1 MSMDCEKFESV
12 LIDELYGEL
21 DELTSA
27 AVKRHVAG
35 CARCASLLG
44 GLRATRLVGS
54 VPFVAVPVGLE
65 ERIMAA
71 AADAQQV
78 APLKWRVARVVSLAG
93 SWAMRPQTAMAAV
106 FMVMIGTSVLLLRGR
121 SSRAPASAEM
131 TVTEEGTPAPAVA
144 SIAPSQ
150 VEPPGVAA
158 TAPPVAFAS
167 AAPADKE
174 RALAFAPPPP
184 AQESSLDAVR
194 SRAAKPS
201 MAKADDEGTSGQS
214 IASRGA
220 GAVNGLGGGGSA
232 NAYAAAD
239 TPGAAPAAAPAFAQP
254 PQMAEPAQPAGFDA
268 SGALAEARAARD
280 NAVRQ
285 GLPCPSVARF
295 NDVANRAAGTPPG
308 WDALFEG
315 ALCYE
320 SLGDFSNARNRLNVL
335 LRLDA
340 YKDRARAQLDQL
352 NQIQTGGAAAGARA
366 APKAAAPAGAAAP
379 PARPAP

>member
-1 MSMDCEKFESV
+1 MDCEKFESV

-35 CARCASLLG
+35 CARCAALLG
-44 GLRATRLVGS
+44 GLRATRLVGA

-65 ERIMAA
+65 ERIMVA

-131 TVTEEGTPAPAVA
+131 TVTEEGTPAPAV
-144 SIAPSQ
+144 SSMAPSQ
-150 VEPPGVAA
+150 VEPPSVA
-158 TAPPVAFAS
+158 TAPPPGAMAS
-167 AAPADKE
+167 AAPADRE
-174 RALAFAPPPP
+174 RALAFAVAPP
-184 AQESSLDAVR
+184 ATESALDAL
-194 SRAAKPS
+194 RAKPNKPS
-201 MAKADDEGTSGQS
+201 MAAKADDESASGQG
-214 IASRGA
+214 IASRSA
-220 GAVNGLGGGGSA
+220 GALNALGGGGSA
-232 NAYAAAD
+232 SPFAAAD
-239 TPGAAPAAAPAFAQP
+239 TPAAAAAPAFARP
-254 PQMAEPAQPAGFDA
+254 PQVTEAAQPVGFDA
-268 SGALAEARAARD
+268 PTALAEARAARD
-280 NAVRQ
+280 NAVRD

-352 NQIQTGGAAAGARA
+352 NQLQSGGAAAGARA